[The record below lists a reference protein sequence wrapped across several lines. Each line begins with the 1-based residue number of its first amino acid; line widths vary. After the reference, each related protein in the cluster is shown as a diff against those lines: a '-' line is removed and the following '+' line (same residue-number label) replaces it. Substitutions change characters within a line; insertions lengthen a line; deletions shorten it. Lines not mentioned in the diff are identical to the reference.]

1 MNSPG
6 IDGWDP
12 AVTFD
17 AKGLVHVVWCG
28 FQDGDYDVY
37 WRRAEAEPR
46 RLSAHGEYDLHPW
59 IAASPDGTVW
69 VSWDVVVIPHHANS
83 GRTTIYVLRLFGVRT
98 IVVGIELLVPDEKL
112 RASALRYAIPIHA
125 SDTVS
130 AALAGMRGQ
139 LPSRAS
145 IMLTAISGVNTVL
158 AILAQPRED

>member
-1 MNSPG
+1 MGNALVPQREDETSDKLERWRDYARIALAG
-6 IDGWDP
+6 I
-12 AVTFD
+12 
-17 AKGLVHVVWCG
+17 
-28 FQDGDYDVY
+28 
-37 WRRAEAEPR
+37 
-46 RLSAHGEYDLHPW
+46 RLFNG
-59 IAASPDGTVW
+59 AAALFAPKLLARQLGAD
-69 VSWDVVVIPHHANS
+69 ANS
-83 GRTTIYVLRLFGVRT
+83 GRTAIYVLRLFGVRT